1 MTKPTATYDP
11 EVDAI
16 SVRFAPEDAHY
27 VESEEVAPG
36 VVLDYDTDGN
46 VIGLEL
52 LYVRDL
58 LRHGRRGHGDYEASR
73 GRVGRG
79 IDGAG
84 RTRKAAASDAGVAFI
99 RRVRTGCGW

>member
-16 SVRFAPEDAHY
+16 SVRFAPEGARY

-36 VVLDYDTDGN
+36 VVLDYDTDGR
-46 VIGLEL
+46 VIGVEL

-58 LRHGRRGHGDYEASR
+58 LATGS
-73 GRVGRG
+73 
-79 IDGAG
+79 
-84 RTRKAAASDAGVAFI
+84 AATATSKPTAAE
-99 RRVRTGCGW
+99 

>member
-16 SVRFAPEDAHY
+16 SVRFAPEGAQY

-36 VVLDYDTDGN
+36 VVLDYDMDGR
-46 VIGLEL
+46 VIGVEL

-58 LRHGRRGHGDYEASR
+58 LATGS
-73 GRVGRG
+73 
-79 IDGAG
+79 AG
-84 RTRKAAASDAGVAFI
+84 TVTTKPAAAE
-99 RRVRTGCGW
+99 